1 MSMYT
6 RAPGYKP
13 KPDERFRVAP
23 EAEIVDLLLL
33 VSGVFDVETKGRAAA
48 EANVKSAIERWIDA
62 GLGYRTAADGGRLF
76 DPAEV
81 VNLMKWRGVAG
92 EDAYWRDHFVQTH
105 RDFVDEFKG
114 QAQTPRRFD
123 FTFRRTFDVSGFEE
137 GANLRLRMPVP
148 LTEPYLRDLRS
159 DFVVPD
165 AWRDAATVR
174 DNYVELRLKK
184 GAEQSLTL
192 GGEYAFTAGFHAPDA
207 LTERERETCLKKSEG
222 FIRVTPRIE
231 ALSAQLD
238 AGDPRATLAAFW
250 DYMMNALYSGMV
262 RYAHIPPE
270 APGDFVLEHGWYDC
284 QLGAALFA
292 SLCRARGVP
301 ARLINGHLLYRTQPI
316 SHYWAEAWIDGE
328 GWLPFDVICW
338 DLSMAGENL
347 AWRDLFAGA
356 IDYRLATQCFPTAF
370 TGPMTV
376 RFPPAWQMLQKRAGA
391 GVEITYQDVDTGAIL
406 YRDYA
411 EARDRSAD

>member
-1 MSMYT
+1 MSTYT

-13 KPDERFRVAP
+13 KTDERFRAAP

-33 VSGVFDVETKGRAAA
+33 VSGVFDLEAKGRAAA
-48 EANVKSAIERWIDA
+48 EETVKAAIERWIGA
-62 GLGYRTAADGGRLF
+62 GLGYRAAPGGGRLF

-81 VNLMKWRGVAG
+81 INFMKWRGVAG
-92 EDAYWRDHFVQTH
+92 EDSYWREHFVQTH

-114 QAQTPRRFD
+114 RARTPRRFD
-123 FTFRRTFDVSGFEE
+123 FTFRRAFDLSGFEE

-148 LTEPYLRDLRS
+148 LTEPYLRELRS
-159 DFVVPD
+159 DFAVPEE
-165 AWRDAATVR
+165 WRDAAAVR

-184 GAEQSLTL
+184 GAEPSLTL
-192 GGEYAFTAGFHAPDA
+192 GAEYAFTAGFQSPDA
-207 LTERERETCLKKSEG
+207 LTDRERETYLKKSEG
-222 FIRVTPRIE
+222 FIRVTQRIE
-231 ALSAQLD
+231 ALAAELD
-238 AGDPRATLAAFW
+238 AGDPRATLAAIW

-328 GWLPFDVICW
+328 GWLPFDVIAW
-338 DLSMAGENL
+338 DLSMAGEDL
-347 AWRDLFAGA
+347 EWRDLFAGA
-356 IDYRLATQCFPTAF
+356 IDYRFVTQCFPTAF
-370 TGPMTV
+370 TGPMSV
-376 RFPPAWQMLQKRAGA
+376 RFPPAWHMLQKRAGA

-406 YRDYA
+406 YQDYA
-411 EARDRSAD
+411 EARDRGAG